1 MRDYDSAIAG
11 NSAALPDLVVPLLAL
26 LGGAA
31 LLALG
36 IGTWA
41 GRWYSPL
48 LRSFNGVHPLWLG
61 PALACFGAA
70 LTLVAAALLVPVP
83 DVRTAL
89 FGWASLACVQAV
101 PCLLAGLA
109 LREVE
114 VRPAASGMRRR
125 PGRLRRAL
133 RYLLTHQSPAG
144 GQVWP
149 DRRPRCRC
157 GRPEE

>member
-1 MRDYDSAIAG
+1 MRDYDSAIAANG
-11 NSAALPDLVVPLLAL
+11 AVLPDLAVPLMAL

-48 LRSFNGVHPLWLG
+48 LRSLNGVHPMWLG
-61 PALACFGAA
+61 PALACVGAA
-70 LTLVAAALLVPVP
+70 FTLLAAALLVPVP
-83 DVRTAL
+83 EVRTAL
-89 FGWASLACVQAV
+89 FGWATLASVQAV

-114 VRPAASGMRRR
+114 GQPAGSGTRRR

-149 DRRPRCRC
+149 DQAARCPC
-157 GRPEE
+157 GPPPG

>member
-1 MRDYDSAIAG
+1 MRVYDSAIAS
-11 NSAALPDLVVPLLAL
+11 NSAVLPDLAVPLVAL

-48 LRSFNGVHPLWLG
+48 LRSLNGVHPIWLG
-61 PALACFGAA
+61 PALACLGAA
-70 LTLVAAALLVPVP
+70 FTLLAAAMWVPVP

-89 FGWASLACVQAV
+89 FGWATLASVQAV

-114 VRPAASGMRRR
+114 VRPAATGTRRR

-133 RYLLTHQSPAG
+133 VYLLTHQSPAG
-144 GQVWP
+144 GPVWP
-149 DRRPRCRC
+149 DRTPRCRC
-157 GRPEE
+157 GPPPG